1 MADEIDGEILTLT
14 DGAREKITEIQESQN
29 RLDTAVRVTV
39 TEEGVAAWKYDLRL
53 VSQDE
58 KSEDDEVVDAAG
70 VMVYLDKETVPR
82 LQGATLDFVSG
93 MSSSGF
99 KFENPN
105 QPPAASDPLVMRVQK
120 VIEDRINPGVASHGG
135 SITLLGV
142 KDGNVYIRM
151 GGGCQGCGM
160 ADVTLKQGIE
170 ETLKAEIPEII
181 AVLDST
187 DHGSGSNP
195 YYQAGK

>member
-1 MADEIDGEILTLT
+1 MADEIQSEILTVT
-14 DGAREKITEIQESQN
+14 DAAREKITEIQESQN

-53 VSQDE
+53 VNQDE
-58 KSEDDEVVDAAG
+58 KNDDDEVIDAAG
-70 VMVYLDKETVPR
+70 VMVYLDKESVPR
-82 LQGATLDFVSG
+82 IKGATLDFVSG

-105 QPPAASDPLVMRVQK
+105 TPPAANDPLVMRVQK
-120 VIEDRINPGVASHGG
+120 VIDDRINPGVASHGG
-135 SITLLGV
+135 NITLLGV
-142 KDGNVYIRM
+142 NEGKVYIRM

-170 ETLKAEIPEII
+170 EMIKSEIPEIV

>member
-1 MADEIDGEILTLT
+1 MADEILTLT
-14 DGAREKITEIQESQN
+14 DAAREKITSIQESQN
-29 RLDTAVRVTV
+29 RPDTAVRVTV
-39 TEEGVAAWKYDLRL
+39 EEDGVAAWRYDLRL

-58 KSEDDEVVDAAG
+58 KSDDDEVIDASGVLVYVD
-70 VMVYLDKETVPR
+70 KQSVPR
-82 LQGATLDFVSG
+82 LRGATLDFVTG

-105 QPPAASDPLVMRVQK
+105 QPEAASDPLVMRVQK

-135 SITLLGV
+135 NITLLGV
-142 KDGNVYIRM
+142 EEGKVYIRM

-170 ETLKAEIPEII
+170 EMIKAEIPEIV
-181 AVLDST
+181 AVLDQT
-187 DHGSGSNP
+187 DHASGENP
-195 YYQAGK
+195 YYQSSK

>member
-1 MADEIDGEILTLT
+1 MADEILTLT
-14 DGAREKITEIQESQN
+14 DAAREKITGIQESQN

-53 VSQDE
+53 VNQDE
-58 KSEDDEVVDAAG
+58 KSEDDEVIDAAG
-70 VMVYLDKETVPR
+70 ILVYVDNASVPR
-82 LQGATLDFVSG
+82 LKGATLDFVAG

-105 QPPAASDPLVMRVQK
+105 LPPAASDPLVMRVQK
-120 VIEDRINPGVASHGG
+120 VIDDRINPGVASHGG
-135 SITLLGV
+135 NITLLGV
-142 KDGNVYIRM
+142 EEGKVYIRM

-170 ETLKAEIPEII
+170 ETLKAEIPEIV

-187 DHGSGSNP
+187 DHASGGNP
-195 YYQAGK
+195 YYQPGK